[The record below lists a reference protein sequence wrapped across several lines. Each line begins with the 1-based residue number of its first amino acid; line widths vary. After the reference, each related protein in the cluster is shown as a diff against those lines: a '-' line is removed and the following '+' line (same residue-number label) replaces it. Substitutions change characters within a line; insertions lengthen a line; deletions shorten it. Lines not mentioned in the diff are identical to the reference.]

1 MKILITGGVKSG
13 KSKYALKLARDFSG
27 KKVFI
32 ATAEAFDEE
41 MKEKIKKHK
50 RDRGDR
56 FITIEEPVNL
66 HEVLNNIDCD
76 LAVVDCL
83 TVWCGN
89 LLHYG
94 KTELIDAFI
103 ESYRKAKFNIITVT
117 NEVGMGV
124 VPENKLSRLYVEKLG
139 FLNERIAEI
148 SDTVIFMV
156 SGVPSII
163 KKIPQ

>member
-94 KTELIDAFI
+94 KTEL
-103 ESYRKAKFNIITVT
+103 
-117 NEVGMGV
+117 
-124 VPENKLSRLYVEKLG
+124 L
-139 FLNERIAEI
+139 
-148 SDTVIFMV
+148 
-156 SGVPSII
+156 
-163 KKIPQ
+163 